1 MIVPV
6 AQAAATVAQEIA
18 NYPTSRDYRQ
28 LWTLAQTAAIVCIVD
43 FQPGKPR
50 TCRNIASTI
59 HSPEYSP
66 ELVQVSSRGIGHIW
80 AESVESFIAQC
91 EHCNLEWLVP
101 PGAPEVAIP
110 GEQWHEDDGPKL
122 WWRFPVEEPP
132 YAGTP
137 NDSDWLGLHT
147 HFTRLPPAPVR
158 GS

>member
-1 MIVPV
+1 MIVP
-6 AQAAATVAQEIA
+6 IA

-50 TCRNIASTI
+50 TCRDIASTI

-66 ELVQVSSRGIGHIW
+66 ELVQVSSRGFGHIW

-101 PGAPEVAIP
+101 PADPSPLKEELDLTDRLLENREQVLRAIP
-110 GEQWHEDDGPKL
+110 ECPIHGSDCVQHALEWIERANAALQ
-122 WWRFPVEEPP
+122 
-132 YAGTP
+132 AIGT
-137 NDSDWLGLHT
+137 
-147 HFTRLPPAPVR
+147 
-158 GS
+158 

>member
-1 MIVPV
+1 MIVP
-6 AQAAATVAQEIA
+6 IA
-18 NYPTSRDYRQ
+18 NYQTSRDYRQ

-50 TCRNIASTI
+50 TCRDIASTI

-101 PGAPEVAIP
+101 PGAPSPLKEELDLTDRLLENREQVLRAIP
-110 GEQWHEDDGPKL
+110 ECPFKAQ
-122 WWRFPVEEPP
+122 VEC
-132 YAGTP
+132 YMHW
-137 NDSDWLGLHT
+137 NGLSEL
-147 HFTRLPPAPVR
+147 RLVLA
-158 GS
+158 

>member
-1 MIVPV
+1 MIVP
-6 AQAAATVAQEIA
+6 IA
-18 NYPTSRDYRQ
+18 NYQTSRDYRQ

-50 TCRNIASTI
+50 TCRDIASTI

-91 EHCNLEWLVP
+91 EHCNLEWLMP

-110 GEQWHEDDGPKL
+110 GEQYHEDAGPVL
-122 WWRFPVEEPP
+122 WWRFPVTDEPP
-132 YAGTP
+132 WAGTP
-137 NDSDWLGLHT
+137 NDCDWPGYHT
-147 HFTRLPPAPVR
+147 HFTMLPPAPVR
-158 GS
+158 GT